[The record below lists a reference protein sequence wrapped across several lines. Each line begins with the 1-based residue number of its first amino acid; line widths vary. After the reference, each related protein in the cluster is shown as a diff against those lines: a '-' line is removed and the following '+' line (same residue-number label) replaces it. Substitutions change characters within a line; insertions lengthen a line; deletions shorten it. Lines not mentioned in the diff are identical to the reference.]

1 MRCTRAR
8 RWISDFIDGHL
19 DADKK
24 AALQKHLESCPECQQ
39 VLEDFK
45 NITEKAHDLEE
56 VSPSDQSWFRIKS
69 RIGERTE
76 TVQAPALEKRSLFDF
91 MKVQPNLKYALSA
104 VLLLVIVSGGVI
116 LGLRYGKG
124 IFGSMDPQQYTL
136 SKLREAE
143 RHYQAAIRALDQA
156 VSTQKGRLDP
166 GVARIF
172 QANLEIID
180 LSINACRKAV
190 LTHPDNLE
198 ARNYLL
204 YAYDVKLKLLDE
216 MAAVKSASSPER
228 GTGKTL

>member
-8 RWISDFIDGHL
+8 RWISDYIDGHL
-19 DADKK
+19 DGEKK
-24 AALQKHLESCPECQQ
+24 AALQQHLESCPQCQQ

-45 NITEKAHDLEE
+45 NITERAHNLEE
-56 VSPSDQSWFRIKS
+56 VSPSAQTWFRIKS
-69 RIGERTE
+69 RIEEGTE
-76 TVQAPALEKRSLFDF
+76 TIQAPALEKRKWFDF
-91 MKVQPNLKYALSA
+91 LKVQPKWKYALSA
-104 VLLLVIVSGGVI
+104 ALLLVIVSGGVI

-172 QANLEIID
+172 QAHLEIID
-180 LSINACRKAV
+180 FSINACRQAV
-190 LTHPDNLE
+190 FTEPDNLE

-204 YAYDVKLKLLDE
+204 YAYNVKLKLLDE
-216 MAAVKSASSPER
+216 MAAIKSTSSPER